1 MVVGWMVCSLSHPM
15 PVSFVLKTR
24 YAPFMLLYQ
33 TYTNN
38 QDAADNTLN
47 RLLNHPGTLTNHAQS
62 RARECNLTVIVAPHH
77 AGCKHAILAPVV
89 ANMNNAKGLGD
100 TRGTAISDSII
111 CRPSD
116 VALPLVPQVWAWSHF
131 SSCLCRG
138 CPSTCAVGLCNR
150 TGLK

>member
-1 MVVGWMVCSLSHPM
+1 
-15 PVSFVLKTR
+15 
-24 YAPFMLLYQ
+24 MLLYQ

-100 TRGTAISDSII
+100 TRGTAISHSII

-116 VALPLVPQVWAWSHF
+116 VAPCASGLGLESFLIMPVQRMPQYVCGRVVQSH
-131 SSCLCRG
+131 
-138 CPSTCAVGLCNR
+138 
-150 TGLK
+150 GLKMK